1 MKRVAR
7 RISETPQKSF
17 GMYQKAAALA
27 GSGRDLIHLE
37 LGRPAADTPDHIK
50 KATIDAILAGDVH
63 YSDLKGTAS
72 FRSALAEKLQRQNGM
87 EVTPADILV
96 TNGLT
101 HASFAAFLALLDPG
115 DEAIL
120 LDPFYPQHVGKI
132 ELAGAKPVF
141 VQLDAADDFTI
152 NVDLIEAKVTDRTRM
167 IVLVN
172 PVNPTGRVYSRAEL
186 EGLAELAI
194 RRDLLVISDEV
205 YEDMVYD
212 GNAHTSIA
220 ALPGM
225 AERTITAFAFTK
237 SFAMDGWRLGYLV
250 APAWA
255 MPGLLKI
262 TANDATHVNT
272 FIQAGGRAAI
282 TGPSEVLAELV
293 DADREKRDLV
303 VRRLNQMPG
312 VSCPLPQGAIYAF
325 PDISAFRISSQ
336 ALAEMIL
343 EEADVVVEAG
353 SFYGQAGEG
362 HLRVC
367 FGSESLERLDEGM
380 DRLSRFFNNLW
391 DGRDGAAQPAG
402 PGSRQQKRG
411 SA

>member
-37 LGRPAADTPDHIK
+37 LGRPSADTPDHIK
-50 KATIDAILAGDVH
+50 QATIAALLAGDVH

-72 FRSALAEKLQRQNGM
+72 FRAALAEKLRNQNGM
-87 EVTPADILV
+87 DVTPADILV

-120 LDPFYPQHVGKI
+120 LDPFYPQHIGKI
-132 ELAGAKPVF
+132 ELAGARPVF
-141 VQLDAADDFTI
+141 VTLDAADDFA
-152 NVDLIEAKVTDRTRM
+152 LKPERIEAAITERTRM

-194 RRDLLVISDEV
+194 RRDLIIVSDEV

-212 GNAHTSIA
+212 GHAHISIA
-220 ALPGM
+220 SLPGM

-237 SFAMDGWRLGYLV
+237 SFAMDGWRLGYMV

-282 TGPSEVLAELV
+282 TGPSDVLAELV
-293 DADREKRDLV
+293 EHDREKRDLV

-312 VSCPLPQGAIYAF
+312 VKCPSPQGAIYAF
-325 PDISAFRISSQ
+325 PDISAFGIPSQ
-336 ALAEMIL
+336 TLAEKIL
-343 EEADVVVEAG
+343 DEADVVVEAG
-353 SFYGQAGEG
+353 SFYGQSGEG

-391 DGRDGAAQPAG
+391 DGRDGASTSEA
-402 PGSRQQKRG
+402 KRG

>member
-1 MKRVAR
+1 MRRVAR
-7 RISETPQKSF
+7 RISGTPQKSF

-37 LGRPAADTPDHIK
+37 LGRPAADTPEHIK
-50 KATIDAILAGDVH
+50 QATIAAILAGDVH

-72 FRSALAEKLQRQNGM
+72 FREALAEKLRNQNGM
-87 EVTPADILV
+87 DVSAADILV

-120 LDPFYPQHVGKI
+120 LDPFYPQHIGKI
-132 ELAGAKPVF
+132 ELAGARPVF
-141 VQLDAADDFTI
+141 VTLDAADDFALRPE
-152 NVDLIEAKVTDRTRM
+152 LIEAAITERTRM

-172 PVNPTGRVYSRAEL
+172 PVNPTGRVYSRTEL

-194 RRDLLVISDEV
+194 RRDLLVVSDEV

-212 GNAHTSIA
+212 GREHVSIA

-237 SFAMDGWRLGYLV
+237 SFAMDGWRLGYMA
-250 APAWA
+250 APSWA

-282 TGPSEVLAELV
+282 TGPSAVLAELV
-293 DADREKRDLV
+293 DHDRQKRDLV

-312 VSCPLPQGAIYAF
+312 VKCPSPQGAIYAF
-325 PDISAFRISSQ
+325 PDISAFGIPSQ
-336 ALAEMIL
+336 ALAERIL
-343 EEADVVVEAG
+343 DEADVVVEAG
-353 SFYGQAGEG
+353 SFYGRSGEG

-391 DGRDGAAQPAG
+391 DGRDGAPASG
-402 PGSRQQKRG
+402 ERRG